1 MSRFIERK
9 EAIVKLLKPYIYAF
23 NLENNKH
30 LHNDINS
37 TLYKSIEEAII
48 ALCENQLKMRSHF
61 YEAKKYLIGKIY
73 RAQLV
78 INKKEHPAYKPPW
91 QILKADSYQNCQGI
105 AYNVGKKY
113 SVSGSSV
120 IKYDLFARSIDI
132 LSNGT
137 SISVNGILRGI
148 EKIPG
153 ENIIQLSK
161 MEDKDISYLKFL
173 FSEKFFKLAG
183 YTTIT
188 DDIVGKNNVLVP
200 KNDALI
206 KQMPKYD
213 PNAMI
218 ASLSFTIPSWIDS
231 IKKAISSS
239 DLTIISENTT
249 KTLQTQLTDLHYL
262 IIEILRNLEETRNE

>member
-1 MSRFIERK
+1 MSRLIERK

-23 NLENNKH
+23 NLENNRH

-48 ALCENQLKMRSHF
+48 LLCENQLKMRSHF

-73 RAQLV
+73 RAKLV
-78 INKKEHPAYKPPW
+78 INKKEHSECKSPW
-91 QILKADSYQNCQGI
+91 QTLKDDSYQNCQGI

-137 SISVNGILRGI
+137 SISVNRILRGI

-161 MEDKDISYLKFL
+161 MEDKDINYLKFL

-183 YTTIT
+183 YT
-188 DDIVGKNNVLVP
+188 
-200 KNDALI
+200 
-206 KQMPKYD
+206 
-213 PNAMI
+213 
-218 ASLSFTIPSWIDS
+218 S
-231 IKKAISSS
+231 
-239 DLTIISENTT
+239 
-249 KTLQTQLTDLHYL
+249 
-262 IIEILRNLEETRNE
+262 

>member
-23 NLENNKH
+23 NLENNRH

-48 ALCENQLKMRSHF
+48 LLCENQLKMRSHF

-73 RAQLV
+73 RAKLV
-78 INKKEHPAYKPPW
+78 INKKEHSECKSPW
-91 QILKADSYQNCQGI
+91 QTLKDDSYQNCQDI
-105 AYNVGKKY
+105 AYSVGKEY
-113 SVSGSSV
+113 GVSGASV
-120 IKYDLFARSIDI
+120 IKYDLFTRAVDI
-132 LSNGT
+132 LSNRK
-137 SISVNGILRGI
+137 SVAVNNLMRGI

-153 ENIIQLSK
+153 ESIIHLSK
-161 MEDKDISYLKFL
+161 MKDKDISYLKFL
-173 FSEKFFKLAG
+173 FSDKFFKLAG
-183 YTTIT
+183 YITIT